1 MAKRLSHALLE
12 ARLAGLAEELDLSNT
27 TIKDA
32 AYTGFVEGTATVAL
46 TAAQSG
52 RTIIVGPLAAGLA
65 ADTIFTLPTAAD
77 GLFYRFVYVGGA
89 ADAQDFQ
96 VNTDSDTN
104 FYIGGVAQSDPDNGG
119 DDMVVYYPNLSSNSR
134 VNLLT
139 PNAGTWVEVYCDGTN
154 WFLAGTL
161 VSATDTGVTFANN

>member
-12 ARLAGLAEELDLSNT
+12 ARLEGFAEELDLSNT

-32 AYTGFVEGTATVAL
+32 AYTGFVKGTATVAL

-65 ADTIFTLPTAAD
+65 ADSIFTLPTAAD
-77 GLFYRFVYVGGA
+77 GLQYRFVYVGGA

-96 VNTDSDTN
+96 INTGSDTN
-104 FYIGGVAQSDPDNGG
+104 FFIGGVIQHDIGAA
-119 DDMVVYYPNLSSNSR
+119 YHPNLSSNSR
-134 VNLLT
+134 INVLT
-139 PNAGTWVEVYCDGTN
+139 PDAGTWVEVYCDGTN
-154 WFLAGTL
+154 WFLAGWIS
-161 VSATDTGVTFANN
+161 SATNTGVTFADN

>member
-12 ARLAGLAEELDLSNT
+12 ARLEGLAEELNMSNT

-32 AYTGFVEGTATVAL
+32 AYTGFVKGTATVAL

-65 ADTIFTLPTAAD
+65 ADATFSLPTAAD

-89 ADAQDFQ
+89 ADAQDFWLD
-96 VNTDSDTN
+96 TGSDTN
-104 FYIGGVAQSDPDNGG
+104 FFIGGVIQHDIGGEDGAAYHRDNG
-119 DDMVVYYPNLSSNSR
+119 SNSIAK
-134 VNLLT
+134 LLT
-139 PNAGTWVEVYCDGTN
+139 PESGTWVEIFCDGTN
-154 WFLAGTL
+154 WFLTGHI
-161 VSATDTGVTFANN
+161 VSATNTAVVFADQ